1 MAWHVNLGI
10 ILTQQE
16 NLKDLDGLFD
26 TSGTNLNLGAKLRDE
41 FTILPS
47 SSSRLPEPSSQHHH
61 HGNTQSS
68 PW

>member
-1 MAWHVNLGI
+1 MLRWHKHVAWHVNLGI

-41 FTILPS
+41 FDYFAFFFQQA
-47 SSSRLPEPSSQHHH
+47 SRAK
-61 HGNTQSS
+61 
-68 PW
+68 